1 MKDLA
6 TSHVFEYNG
15 HNMSG
20 EQSTE
25 NLSGHE
31 ARFLAAYEEYNDALF
46 RHACMR
52 ISDREKAI
60 DLVHDTYTKVWSYVR
75 KGYEIEQFRPFLYKV
90 LNNLIIDTYRKKKEA
105 SLDSLME
112 IEGVDEGS
120 FEELS
125 ESSVEALAATIDG
138 RKAFELMDEIPDVYK
153 EVLILRF
160 VDGLG
165 PKEMA
170 SLTEEKENVISVRI
184 HRGLKL
190 LRKKIEAQDEFAD
203 EKRKAAARKRV
214 ADEKNN

>member
-1 MKDLA
+1 MA
-6 TSHVFEYNG
+6 
-15 HNMSG
+15 G

-25 NLSGHE
+25 NLGGHE
-31 ARFLAAYEEYNDALF
+31 QRFLDAYAEYNDALF

-105 SLDSLME
+105 SLDALLE
-112 IEGVDEGS
+112 IDGVDEGS
-120 FEELS
+120 FDELS
-125 ESSVEALAATIDG
+125 ESSAEALAATIDG
-138 RKAFELMDEIPDVYK
+138 RKAFALIEELPDVYK

-170 SLTEEKENVISVRI
+170 ALTEEKENVISVRI

-190 LRKKIEAQDEFAD
+190 LRQKIEAQDEFAD
-203 EKRKAAARKRV
+203 EKRKAAARKKL
-214 ADEKNN
+214 ADQKNL